1 MLMQIDGTFVFVVI
15 SFLIFLFIIK
25 AILFNPISTVIEKRN
40 EFYDKNSNMEK
51 TSKEKAQKL
60 IQEKEE
66 TIKNARAKAAEII
79 KITSDIENKKSE
91 KELKEE
97 KTKANNELDE
107 NQKTLEKSATEV
119 KSEIKSEI
127 STYVS
132 DIISKILREDIKI
145 ELNDEKIDKHL
156 HI

>member
-25 AILFNPISTVIEKRN
+25 AVLFNPITTVIEKRN
-40 EFYDKNSNMEK
+40 EFYDKNSNTEK
-51 TSKEKAQKL
+51 SSKEKAQKL
-60 IQEKEE
+60 IEEKEQ

-79 KITSDIENKKSE
+79 KVTSDSENKKGE
-91 KELKEE
+91 EEIKEE
-97 KTKANNELDE
+97 KTKANDELVK
-107 NQKTLEKSATEV
+107 NQEALEKASSEI

-132 DIISKILREDIKI
+132 DIISKILKEDIKV
-145 ELNDEKIDKHL
+145 ELNDEKINKHL